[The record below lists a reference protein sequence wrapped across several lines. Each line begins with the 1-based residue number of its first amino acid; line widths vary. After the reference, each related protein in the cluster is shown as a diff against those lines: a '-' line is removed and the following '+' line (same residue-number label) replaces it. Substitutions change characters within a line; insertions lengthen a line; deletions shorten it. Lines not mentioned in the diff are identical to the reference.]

1 MLSILHVPKLV
12 LRHIVICICHTHT
25 AFSSRTPGSRAHT
38 GPLQCTCNRWHS
50 SKTLL
55 TVLLV
60 VALFCLQLLHSVVFT
75 GRPHHRAIDCSRNNH
90 SSSGDCYSAHLLRS
104 PRECQWCQ
112 QHHCSLQ
119 APLFQ
124 QKAQFS
130 VQLVTLQQSWKALLL
145 SLLRKLLR
153 KLLQKMLRGELC
165 WPKRGCASCLGWTL
179 ATLSYQ
185 M

>member
-38 GPLQCTCNRWHS
+38 GPLQYTYNRWHS
-50 SKTLL
+50 SETLL

-60 VALFCLQLLHSVVFT
+60 VALFCLELLHCVVFT

-90 SSSGDCYSAHLLRS
+90 NCSGDCYSAHLLPS
-104 PRECQWCQ
+104 PQGCQWCQ

-119 APLFQ
+119 ALLFQ
-124 QKAQFS
+124 LKAQFS
-130 VQLVTLQQSWKALLL
+130 VQLATRQQLRKLLL
-145 SLLRKLLR
+145 QNLLRKLLR
-153 KLLQKMLRGELC
+153 KLLQKTLRGELY
-165 WPKRGCASCLGWTL
+165 WLKRGCASCLGWTL